1 LFGTLIL
8 KKGWIDAPVR
18 ELAKMKGI
26 KVTVGGFMSVD
37 GKIAP
42 ADRMGRKFF
51 RFLTPRHR
59 RILHRIRCR
68 ADAIIVGVNTII
80 ADNPSLTVR
89 EVKGRNPIRVVLDS
103 NARTPLGSR
112 VLNGEAPTIIVVTR
126 NAPERR
132 VESLRRKVEVLVQ
145 KGSGRVDPKD
155 LLRELKNRGVRSV
168 LVEGGGEAR
177 WSFFK
182 ASLVD
187 EVFVW
192 VTPHVWGGR
201 DSPTFVDG
209 AGFLDEAD
217 AVPLVL
223 EGTRFIDNILILS
236 FHVKRRH
243 V

>member
-1 LFGTLIL
+1 
-8 KKGWIDAPVR
+8 
-18 ELAKMKGI
+18 MKGI

-51 RFLTPRHR
+51 KFMTPRHR
-59 RILHRIRCR
+59 RMLHRIRCR
-68 ADAIIVGVNTII
+68 VDAIIVGVNTVI

-103 NARTPLGSR
+103 NARTPLDSKI
-112 VLNGEAPTIIVVTR
+112 VNGEALTIIAVTK
-126 NAPERR
+126 NAPKRR
-132 VESLRRKVEVLVQ
+132 VELLRRKVEVLVQ
-145 KGSGRVDPKD
+145 KRSGRVDPKG
-155 LLRELKNRGVRSV
+155 LLRELKNHGVRSV
-168 LVEGGGEAR
+168 LVEGGGETR

-182 ASLVD
+182 ANVVD
-187 EVFVW
+187 DVFVW
-192 VTPHVWGGR
+192 ITPHVWGGR
-201 DSPTFVDG
+201 SSPTLVDG
-209 AGFLDEAD
+209 AGFLDE

-236 FHVKRRH
+236 FHAKRRH